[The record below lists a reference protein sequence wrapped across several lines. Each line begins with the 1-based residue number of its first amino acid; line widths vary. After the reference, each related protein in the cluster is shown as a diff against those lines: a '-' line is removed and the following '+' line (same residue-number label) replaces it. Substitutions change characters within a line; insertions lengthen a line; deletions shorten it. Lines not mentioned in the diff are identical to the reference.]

1 LNAGVSN
8 AIYSGNT
15 LYAEAVTI
23 NISALTSLKTCFAAN
38 RCDSPTPWGVGAV
51 GVQSANTTTS
61 SASTADKQHQ
71 LHTENSSISQNARDI
86 TNTITLVQNT
96 AANLGDI
103 SDALN
108 EMKTLVS
115 GAAGGKLGEN
125 EEFAA
130 QRRIDDL
137 LDDINRLANHT
148 TDRTVNLL
156 TAGAGS
162 ITIAMEQAIQLPTFD
177 VTSRGLGLGE
187 SLVLKASDTSG
198 RIDTALA
205 AVTTAR
211 QSIDAIL
218 PHIGAPPSVSEP
230 VTDTDAA
237 EAIAAAI
244 RLALIESSG
253 MELIFQTDS
262 LSQKALNL
270 LSDPTAAP
278 EKTNLPWH
286 KTDILDQT
294 D

>member
-1 LNAGVSN
+1 MNAGVSN
-8 AIYSGNT
+8 AIYSVNT
-15 LYAEAVTI
+15 LCEEAVTI

-38 RCDSPTPWGVGAV
+38 GCDGSTPSGIGAV
-51 GVQSANTTTS
+51 GIQSANTTTS

-71 LHTENSSISQNARDI
+71 LHTEESSISQNARDI

-96 AANLGDI
+96 AANLVSI
-103 SDALN
+103 SNALN

-115 GAAGGKLGEN
+115 DAARGEMKEN

-162 ITIAMEQAIQLPTFD
+162 ITIALEQAIQLPTFD
-177 VTSRGLGLGE
+177 VTASGLGLGE
-187 SLVLKASDTSG
+187 SLVLKDPDTTE

-205 AVTTAR
+205 IVTTAR
-211 QSIDAIL
+211 QAVTATL
-218 PHIGAPPSVSEP
+218 PHIGAKPRMSEP
-230 VTDTDAA
+230 VTDSDAA

-253 MELIFQTDS
+253 MELIFQTDT

-270 LSDPTAAP
+270 LSDPTSAP
-278 EKTNLPWH
+278 QKTNLPWH
-286 KTDILDQT
+286 RS
-294 D
+294 